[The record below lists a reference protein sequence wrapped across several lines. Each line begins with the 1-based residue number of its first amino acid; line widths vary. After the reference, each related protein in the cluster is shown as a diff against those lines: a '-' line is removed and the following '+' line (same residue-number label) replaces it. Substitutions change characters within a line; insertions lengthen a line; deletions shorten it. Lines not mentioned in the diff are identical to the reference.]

1 MFDAVVQFLSTR
13 EVFNGRNTSK
23 NVIPA
28 VFNSRMAGKAGMT
41 IESGDSAS
49 LRLLA
54 LLFLLFRTL
63 FFQRLFRFLLVLL
76 LLIHAFGHDGLR
88 DGGVDAKRTADA
100 GNR

>member
-1 MFDAVVQFLSTR
+1 VQFLNTR
-13 EVFNGRNTSK
+13 AVFNGPDTPK
-23 NVIPA
+23 GVIPA
-28 VFNSRMAGKAGMT
+28 LPAIRLLKTAGMT
-41 IESGDSAS
+41 IKSGDSAS

-63 FFQRLFRFLLVLL
+63 LFQRLFRFLLVLL